1 MCSHFPLATL
11 LTKYLSSSLVG
22 NVCHVSLLGETGT
35 TTRAVHLFSLPHLPP
50 PLSAAALSVL
60 ALKISNNAAHVCDGL
75 NDAVVSTGS
84 FKKHYDICSSHRRG

>member
-22 NVCHVSLLGETGT
+22 NVCHVSLLGEAGT
-35 TTRAVHLFSLPHLPP
+35 TTRAAHLFFLPHSPP
-50 PLSAAALSVL
+50 PLSAGLSVL
-60 ALKISNNAAHVCDGL
+60 ALKISNNAAPVCNGL
-75 NDAVVSTGS
+75 NDAVASTGS